1 MEEAIRQALENDGN
15 FWDGGMAKVYNAV
28 AMDYLYADVNQL
40 LMFVGNHDMDRFAD
54 VVKDGDIRRVKIG
67 HALVA
72 TMRGIPQI
80 FAGDEY
86 GMRSSDRSLGHS
98 TLRMPLPSADT
109 LTAEQKDLY
118 DYVSRLYQWRK
129 SEKVLHT
136 GRTMHFLDRGNTYA
150 FFRYNGDEAVFVF
163 ANAAEEPREVPL
175 DHYAEILNQYNP
187 QGINPLTGEKVNLSE
202 PQKVDGL
209 STLVVKLNNAP
220 TPAMKKMR
228 R

>member
-1 MEEAIRQALENDGN
+1 
-15 FWDGGMAKVYNAV
+15 
-28 AMDYLYADVNQL
+28 
-40 LMFVGNHDMDRFAD
+40 MDRFAD

-150 FFRYNGDEAVFVF
+150 FFRYNDKEAVFVF
-163 ANAAEEPREVPL
+163 VNGSEEKKVIPTA
-175 DHYAEILNQYNP
+175 HYAEILSRYQPKGRNV
-187 QGINPLTGEKVNLSE
+187 LTGNVIDLSRGDLEAE
-202 PQKVDGL
+202 PL
-209 STLVVKLNNAP
+209 STLIVKIS
-220 TPAMKKMR
+220 R
-228 R
+228 